1 MIGTELSAQSD
12 YLDDNNNS
20 SKFKSPFFLSDYSK
34 VETKEEPYIDPND
47 VKLEV
52 YNKEIKKKTKPV
64 NSDMLIPISIEQPK
78 SFFYKRIGN
87 TFAFFGNIYGDP
99 LLMIGPHWPL
109 YAIVITVFSF
119 STFIFLKFFWK
130 GLPAL
135 NKITTILTYLIFSLS
150 YTYTALINPGFPKH
164 DIDSITGEP
173 RNKFYYCNRCKLW
186 ANRDKKTEHCA
197 DCDICVEGNDHHCI
211 WTGKCIGA
219 KNLYSFYVFV
229 GSVFLMFGNFFFSIA
244 SVKIE
249 KPVK

>member
-135 NKITTILTYLIFSLS
+135 NKITTIFTYLIFSLS

-173 RNKFYYCNRCKLW
+173 RNKFYYC
-186 ANRDKKTEHCA
+186 
-197 DCDICVEGNDHHCI
+197 
-211 WTGKCIGA
+211 
-219 KNLYSFYVFV
+219 
-229 GSVFLMFGNFFFSIA
+229 
-244 SVKIE
+244 
-249 KPVK
+249 